1 MTGDADSSLSERFGG
16 FFDGDAGLEQFT
28 DEKAADPKI
37 LNLAGKIS
45 YVIDPDNGYPRNY
58 SGHIRVTV
66 DDDEVVELRQ
76 PHMRGGVR
84 EPLTVEHITA
94 KFYSNAAFGGWP
106 EPRARAL
113 LDYCRN
119 LASHADMSGLKAF
132 RA

>member
-1 MTGDADSSLSERFGG
+1 MLGSPSKPIGG
-16 FFDGDAGLEQFT
+16 LQSNLGFTPSCRLDGG
-28 DEKAADPKI
+28 
-37 LNLAGKIS
+37 
-45 YVIDPDNGYPRNY
+45 
-58 SGHIRVTV
+58 
-66 DDDEVVELRQ
+66 EVVELRQ

-84 EPLTVEHITA
+84 EPLTDEHITA

-132 RA
+132 RT